1 MDLGLKGKTALV
13 TGASEGI
20 GSAVARSLAEEGV
33 RVAIC
38 ARTEATLKKT
48 AAEIARA
55 TGMEI
60 VPIPADLRSLAGCQG
75 VVAQA
80 AERLGGIDIL
90 VNNAGASAF
99 GAFVDLPDDA
109 FVDAIN
115 GKLLGYIRCAKAVI
129 PHMQRRGGGTIV
141 NITGTTQQAVP
152 LHTPGSAC
160 NAAIRMFSK
169 ELSMELGPLNIRVN
183 SVAPGRIQTAR
194 ADRLLE
200 ANAAAQGTSR
210 DVVLGQ
216 LVKTIPSGRVGT
228 IDDIADAVCFLVS
241 KRATYVG
248 MFAGVAANVFSGR
261 LRWYDSILGLLVVV
275 GAAWMIRGHEMH
287 AAEQTLI
294 AKGDVRL
301 LGVVG
306 AFSGLVV
313 GLVGLVLAGVATRL
327 ALYAR
332 SRTVPPG
339 EYYGLAA
346 APWLAVGG
354 LVGFALG
361 AAASRSFGVRLA
373 LP

>member
-20 GSAVARSLAEEGV
+20 GSAVARKLADEGV

-38 ARTEATLKKT
+38 ARTDAKLKAT
-48 AAEIARA
+48 AAEIARD

-80 AERLGGIDIL
+80 AERLGGLDIL

-115 GKLLGYIRCAKAVI
+115 GKLLGYIRCAKAAI
-129 PHMQRRGGGTIV
+129 PHMQRRGAGNIV

-169 ELSMELGPLNIRVN
+169 ELAIELGPLGIRVN

-194 ADRLLE
+194 ADRMLE
-200 ANAAAQGTSR
+200 ANATAQGTTPE
-210 DVVLGQ
+210 VLLAQ
-216 LVKTIPSGRVGT
+216 LIKTIPSGRVGT
-228 IDDIADAVCFLVS
+228 IDDIGDAVCFLVS
-241 KRATYVG
+241 ERATYING
-248 MFAGVAANVFSGR
+248 AA
-261 LRWYDSILGLLVVV
+261 LVVD
-275 GAAWMIRGHEMH
+275 GS
-287 AAEQTLI
+287 
-294 AKGDVRL
+294 K
-301 LGVVG
+301 
-306 AFSGLVV
+306 SLVI
-313 GLVGLVLAGVATRL
+313 
-327 ALYAR
+327 
-332 SRTVPPG
+332 
-339 EYYGLAA
+339 
-346 APWLAVGG
+346 
-354 LVGFALG
+354 
-361 AAASRSFGVRLA
+361 
-373 LP
+373 